1 MEIKLYDKDIKC
13 IADNVRQGGGAHTA
27 LEVAL
32 ARKCINL
39 KQTIHEINERNNG
52 IFDTLYS
59 IHRILESKYGRVLCT
74 RDIRNKVERIFV
86 NPPFNTDE
94 LKKE

>member
-13 IADNVRQGGGAHTA
+13 IADNVRQGGGSHTA

-32 ARKCINL
+32 ARKCVKL
-39 KQTIHEINERNNG
+39 QQAIHEINERNNG

-59 IHRILESKYGRVLCT
+59 IHSILERKYGKKLCT
-74 RDIRNKVERIFV
+74 RDILNKVDRIFV